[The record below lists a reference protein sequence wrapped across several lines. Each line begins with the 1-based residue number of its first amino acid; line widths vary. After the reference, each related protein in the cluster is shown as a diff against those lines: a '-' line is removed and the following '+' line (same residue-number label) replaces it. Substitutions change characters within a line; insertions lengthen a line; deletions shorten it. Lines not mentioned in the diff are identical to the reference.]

1 MVKTFVLLIGIVL
14 IYLGATGE
22 YRDFA
27 KVFGLGG
34 AP

>member
-27 KVFGLGG
+27 KIFGLGST
-34 AP
+34 P